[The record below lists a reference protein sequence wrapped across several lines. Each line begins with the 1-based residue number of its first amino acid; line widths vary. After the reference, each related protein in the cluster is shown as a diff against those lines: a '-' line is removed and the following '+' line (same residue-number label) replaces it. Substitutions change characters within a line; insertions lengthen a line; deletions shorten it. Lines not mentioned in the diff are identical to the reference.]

1 MRNAWSGLMG
11 ALLISSACAD
21 TTQLEAEV
29 SDLKRRVSQLE
40 KASGRAKAGKGAK
53 GKAAKGKAAKG
64 KTTKGKTGKGK
75 AKAPAAPKVVVEL
88 TGDATKVSLH
98 NGKRGFSVPGAV
110 PAGEYTVQAA
120 FAGDATLADVGSI
133 TLEPGGTTVLACSAE
148 TRTCAKQ

>member
-40 KASGRAKAGKGAK
+40 KASGRAKAGKG
-53 GKAAKGKAAKG
+53 AKGKAAKG

>member
-1 MRNAWSGLMG
+1 MRNPCFGLIG
-11 ALLISSACAD
+11 ALLLGSACAD

-64 KTTKGKTGKGK
+64 KTSKGK
-75 AKAPAAPKVVVEL
+75 AKAPATPKVVVEL

-120 FAGDATLADVGSI
+120 FAGDATLSDVGSI
-133 TLEPGGTTVLACSAE
+133 TLEPGGTTVLDCSAE